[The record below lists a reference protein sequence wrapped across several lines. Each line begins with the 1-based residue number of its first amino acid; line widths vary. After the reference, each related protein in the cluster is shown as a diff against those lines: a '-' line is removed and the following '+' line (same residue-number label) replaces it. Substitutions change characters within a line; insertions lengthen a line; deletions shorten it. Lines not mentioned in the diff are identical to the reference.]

1 MPINFNKKTKFYIV
15 FLMLFYMELP
25 EFAGAFGRLVEKESN
40 ENGKYFSYI
49 PERLPPK
56 FDYDPSL
63 VLALS
68 KADSTLSK
76 LSGAGLLLP
85 NPDLLI
91 VPYLKKEAL
100 SSSRI
105 EGTRISLS
113 DYFLSE
119 AKGIEKEDVEATEVG
134 NYLKSMNFA
143 LKKIEK
149 EPISVELIREMHKI
163 LLKGVRG
170 NELLPGN
177 FRPVQN
183 WIGPKNTKIKNAT
196 FVPPP
201 VEEVERLVNELIG
214 YLNTYDETPL
224 LIKCALMHYQF
235 ETIHPF
241 CDGNGRI
248 GRSLI
253 TLYLCKKNKISK
265 PLLYASD
272 YFEKH
277 RREYY
282 EVLLNT
288 NKTGK
293 FENWIKFFLEAI
305 KVQSEDALERT
316 IRIQNLREE
325 YQKKIKNH
333 KQVANLLSVIDMLF
347 MNPFVKINQIA
358 PKIGITYPT
367 AKKAVNNL
375 IKLNILKP
383 VGEGERNKLFVAHEI
398 LNAVTM

>member
-1 MPINFNKKTKFYIV
+1 
-15 FLMLFYMELP
+15 MESS
-25 EFAGAFGRLVEKESN
+25 EFKGAFGELVQKEDKKH
-40 ENGKYFSYI
+40 GKYASFV
-49 PERLPPK
+49 PHKLPPEIE
-56 FDYDPSL
+56 YTPIL
-63 VLALS
+63 VLSLS

-85 NPDLLI
+85 NPNLLM
-91 VPYLKKEAL
+91 VPYLKKEAA

-105 EGTRISLS
+105 EGTIISLS

-119 AKGIEKEDVEATEVG
+119 AKGIKKEDVEATEVDNHIKSV
-134 NYLKSMNFA
+134 NYA
-143 LKKIEK
+143 LDKIK
-149 EPISVELIREMHKI
+149 HDPINISLIKYMHKI
-163 LLKGVRG
+163 LMKNVRG
-170 NELLPGN
+170 DDLLPGN

-183 WIGPKNTKIKNAT
+183 WIGPKNTKIQEAT

-201 VEEVERLVNELIG
+201 KEDVERLVQELIE
-214 YLNTYDETPL
+214 YLDKYEETPM

-248 GRSLI
+248 GRALI

-282 EVLLNT
+282 DTLLTT

-293 FENWIKFFLEAI
+293 FE
-305 KVQSEDALERT
+305 DC
-316 IRIQNLREE
+316 
-325 YQKKIKNH
+325 
-333 KQVANLLSVIDMLF
+333 
-347 MNPFVKINQIA
+347 
-358 PKIGITYPT
+358 
-367 AKKAVNNL
+367 
-375 IKLNILKP
+375 
-383 VGEGERNKLFVAHEI
+383 
-398 LNAVTM
+398 

>member
-1 MPINFNKKTKFYIV
+1 
-15 FLMLFYMELP
+15 MESA
-25 EFAGAFGRLVEKESN
+25 EFGGAFGKLVEKETK
-40 ENGKYFSYI
+40 EHGKYLSFI
-49 PERLPPK
+49 PEKLPPR
-56 FDYDPSL
+56 FDYEPSL

-85 NPDLLI
+85 NPELLI

-105 EGTRISLS
+105 EGTQISLS

-119 AKGIEKEDVEATEVG
+119 AKGISKEDIEATEVG
-134 NYLKSMNFA
+134 NYIRAIRHA
-143 LKKIEK
+143 LNEIETK
-149 EPISVELIREMHKI
+149 PITVELIRNMHKV

-170 NELLPGN
+170 DELLPGN

-183 WIGPKNTKIKNAT
+183 WIGPKNTKIKDAT

-201 VEEVERLVNELIG
+201 KEEVEKLVQDLMD
-214 YLNTYDETPL
+214 YLDTNDQMPI

-248 GRSLI
+248 GRALI

-282 EVLLNT
+282 DILLTT

-316 IRIQNLREE
+316 IKLEKLRER
-325 YQKKIKNH
+325 YQEKTKNH
-333 KQVANLLSVIDMLF
+333 KQAINLLSAVDLLF
-347 MNPFVKINQIA
+347 KNPFIQINQIA
-358 PKIGITYPT
+358 NQLRITYPT
-367 AKKAVNNL
+367 AKKAVQNL

-383 VGEGERNKLFVAHEI
+383 TSKRERNKLFVAHEI
-398 LNAVTM
+398 LEVVTV

>member
-1 MPINFNKKTKFYIV
+1 
-15 FLMLFYMELP
+15 MESS
-25 EFAGAFGRLVEKESN
+25 EFKGAFGKLVEREDKEY
-40 ENGKYFSYI
+40 GKYLSFM
-49 PERLPPK
+49 PEKLPPK
-56 FDYDPSL
+56 FDYSSSL

-68 KADSTLSK
+68 KADSTISK

-85 NPDLLI
+85 NPNLLI

-119 AKGIEKEDVEATEVG
+119 AKGIKKEDIEATEVG
-134 NYLKSMNFA
+134 NYIKAINYA
-143 LKKIEK
+143 LKNIETY
-149 EPISVELIREMHKI
+149 PITLNLIKEMHKR
-163 LLKGVRG
+163 LMEGVRG
-170 NELLPGN
+170 DELLPGN

-183 WIGPKNTKIKNAT
+183 WIGQKNTKIKDAT

-201 VEEVERLVNELIG
+201 KEEVEKLMRELID
-214 YLNTYDETPL
+214 YLNTNDEMPL

-282 EVLLNT
+282 DILLTT

-316 IRIQNLREE
+316 IKIQKLREE
-325 YQKKIKNH
+325 YRGKTKNH
-333 KQVANLLSVIDMLF
+333 KQASNLLNVIDNLF
-347 MNPFVKINQIA
+347 LNPFVQIKQIA
-358 PKIGITYPT
+358 SVLEVTYPT
-367 AKKAVNNL
+367 AKKAVDNL
-375 IKLNILKP
+375 VNLTILKS
-383 VGEGERNKLFVAHEI
+383 VNGVERNKLFVAHEI
-398 LNAVTM
+398 LNAVTL

>member
-1 MPINFNKKTKFYIV
+1 
-15 FLMLFYMELP
+15 MEIS
-25 EFAGAFGRLVEKESN
+25 EFKGAFGNIVELESKEH
-40 ENGKYFSYI
+40 GKYLSFI
-49 PERLPPK
+49 PKKLPPK
-56 FDYDPSL
+56 FEYEPSL

-85 NPDLLI
+85 NPELLI

-119 AKGIEKEDVEATEVG
+119 AKGIKKEDVEATEVG
-134 NYLKSMNFA
+134 NYITAIRHAFVEIKT
-143 LKKIEK
+143 K
-149 EPISVELIREMHKI
+149 PISAELIKEMHKK
-163 LLKGVRG
+163 LMKGVRG
-170 NELLPGN
+170 NELLPGH

-183 WIGPKNTKIKNAT
+183 WIGQKNTKISDAT

-201 VEEVERLVNELIG
+201 KEDVERLVQELIN
-214 YLNTYDETPL
+214 YLNSNDEMPL

-248 GRSLI
+248 GRALI

-282 EVLLNT
+282 DILLTT

-293 FENWIKFFLEAI
+293 FEDWTKFFLEAI

-316 IRIQNLREE
+316 IKIEKLREA
-325 YQKKIKNH
+325 YQRKTKNH
-333 KQVANLLSVIDMLF
+333 KQASNLLNVIDTLF
-347 MNPFVKINQIA
+347 LNPFVQINQIA
-358 PKIGITYPT
+358 SRLEVTYPT
-367 AKKAVNNL
+367 AKKVVDNL
-375 IKLNILKP
+375 VKLEILKP
-383 VGEGERNKLFVAHEI
+383 AKQIERNKLFVAYEI
-398 LNAVTM
+398 LDIITL

>member
-1 MPINFNKKTKFYIV
+1 
-15 FLMLFYMELP
+15 MEVS
-25 EFAGAFGRLVEKESN
+25 EFKGAFGKIVEGEDKEH
-40 ENGKYFSYI
+40 GKYSSFI
-49 PERLPPK
+49 PNKLPPK
-56 FDYDPSL
+56 FDYTPSL

-105 EGTRISLS
+105 EGTQISLS

-119 AKGIEKEDVEATEVG
+119 AKGILKEDIEATEVG
-134 NYLKSMNFA
+134 NYIRAIRHA
-143 LKKIEK
+143 LKEIETK
-149 EPISVELIREMHKI
+149 QISLEIIREMHKI
-163 LLKGVRG
+163 LLRGVRG
-170 NELLPGN
+170 NERLPGN

-183 WIGPKNTKIKNAT
+183 WIGPQNTKIKDAT

-201 VEEVERLVNELIG
+201 KEEVERLIRELIN
-214 YLNTYDETPL
+214 YLDTYDEMPL

-248 GRSLI
+248 GRALI

-277 RREYY
+277 KREYY
-282 EVLLNT
+282 EILLTT

-305 KVQSEDALERT
+305 KVQSEDALDRT
-316 IRIQNLREE
+316 IKIQNLREE
-325 YQKKIKNH
+325 YRKKIMNN
-333 KQVANLLSVIDMLF
+333 KQAISIIKVIDSLF
-347 MNPFVKINQIA
+347 LNPFVQINQIA
-358 PKIGITYPT
+358 LQLGVTYPT
-367 AKKAVNNL
+367 AKKIVDNL
-375 IKLNILKP
+375 IKLKILQ
-383 VGEGERNKLFVAHEI
+383 EAENRERNKLFVAHEI
-398 LNAVTM
+398 LNIITI

>member
-1 MPINFNKKTKFYIV
+1 MKVSDFATSFGKLVKLNSEEHGEYLSFV
-15 FLMLFYMELP
+15 P
-25 EFAGAFGRLVEKESN
+25 EN
-40 ENGKYFSYI
+40 
-49 PERLPPK
+49 LPPDIK
-56 FDYDPSL
+56 YSKDV

-85 NPDLLI
+85 NPNLLV

-119 AKGIEKEDVEATEVG
+119 AKDNQRESSDATEVG
-134 NYLKSMNFA
+134 NYLKSMNYA
-143 LKKIEK
+143 LKHIETGG
-149 EPISVELIREMHKI
+149 INSDLIKKMHKI
-163 LLKGVRG
+163 LMEGVRG
-170 NELLPGN
+170 SELLPGN

-183 WIGPKNTKIKNAT
+183 WIGPPGAKIDKAT
-196 FVPPP
+196 FVPPHQDK
-201 VEEVERLVNELIG
+201 VEKLVDNLFR
-214 YLNTYDETPL
+214 YLDTNDGTPL
-224 LIKCALMHYQF
+224 LIKCAFMHYQF

-277 RREYY
+277 RSTYY
-282 EVLLNT
+282 DLLLDA
-288 NKTGK
+288 NKTGN
-293 FENWIKFFLEAI
+293 FENWILFFLEAI
-305 KVQSEDALERT
+305 KIQSEDALERT
-316 IRIQNLREE
+316 IKIQRLRENYRE
-325 YQKKIKNH
+325 KIKNH
-333 KQVANLLSVIDMLF
+333 KQAVNLLNVLDMLF
-347 MNPFVKINQIA
+347 MNPFVKISKIA
-358 PKIGITYPT
+358 SSLGVTYPT
-367 AKKAVNNL
+367 AKKAVDNL
-375 IKLNILKP
+375 IEIGVLSSADDGK
-383 VGEGERNKLFVAHEI
+383 RDKLFVAHEI
-398 LNAVTM
+398 LNEVVV

>member
-1 MPINFNKKTKFYIV
+1 
-15 FLMLFYMELP
+15 METS
-25 EFAGAFGRLVEKESN
+25 EFKGAFGKLVKKETEEHGEYLS
-40 ENGKYFSYI
+40 FI
-49 PERLPPK
+49 PEKLPPN
-56 FDYDPSL
+56 FDYTPQL
-63 VLALS
+63 VLSLS

-85 NPDLLI
+85 NPDLLVI
-91 VPYLKKEAL
+91 PYLKKEAL

-113 DYFLSE
+113 DYFLTE
-119 AKGIEKEDVEATEVG
+119 AKGIEKEDIEATEVG
-134 NYLKSMNFA
+134 NYLKSMNYA

-149 EPISVELIREMHKI
+149 EPINTELIKEMHK
-163 LLKGVRG
+163 LLMKGVRG

-183 WIGPKNTKIKNAT
+183 WIGPKNTKIQDVT

-201 VEEVERLVNELIG
+201 QEEVEKLVNGLIE
-214 YLNTYDETPL
+214 YLNKYDEVPL

-282 EVLLNT
+282 ETLLNA

-293 FENWIKFFLEAI
+293 FEEWIKFFLEAI

-316 IRIQNLREE
+316 IKIQKLSEK
-325 YQKKIKNH
+325 YQEKTKNH
-333 KQVANLLSVIDMLF
+333 KQAINLLSLVDLLF
-347 MNPFVKINQIA
+347 MNPFIRINQVA
-358 PKIGITYPT
+358 KKLNITYPT
-367 AKKAVNNL
+367 AKKAVQNL

-383 VGEGERNKLFVAHEI
+383 TSEKERNKLFVAHEI
-398 LNAVTM
+398 LDVVIV

>member
-1 MPINFNKKTKFYIV
+1 
-15 FLMLFYMELP
+15 METS
-25 EFAGAFGRLVEKESN
+25 EFKGAFGKLVQEENKEH
-40 ENGKYFSYI
+40 GKYYSFI
-49 PERLPPK
+49 PNKLPPK
-56 FDYDPSL
+56 VEYTAQL

-85 NPDLLI
+85 NPNLLI

-100 SSSRI
+100 SSSKI

-119 AKGIEKEDVEATEVG
+119 AKGIKKEDVEATEVG
-134 NYLKSMNFA
+134 NYVRAVNYA
-143 LKKIEK
+143 LNKIKTEN
-149 EPISVELIREMHKI
+149 ISVSLIREMHKI
-163 LLKGVRG
+163 LLKDVRG

-183 WIGPKNTKIKNAT
+183 WIGPPNTKIQDAT

-201 VEEVERLVNELIG
+201 KEEVERLIQETID
-214 YLNTYDETPL
+214 YLNTQDDMPL

-248 GRSLI
+248 GRALI

-282 EVLLNT
+282 DILLMA

-293 FENWIKFFLEAI
+293 FEEWIKFFLEAI

-316 IRIQNLREE
+316 IRLENLREE
-325 YQKKIKNH
+325 YRKKMDKEKSH
-333 KQVANLLSVIDMLF
+333 ANLNGVIDSLF
-347 MNPFVKINQIA
+347 LNPFIQINQIA
-358 PKIGITYPT
+358 INLEVTYPT
-367 AKKAVNNL
+367 AKKIVDNL
-375 IKLNILKP
+375 IKLQILKD
-383 VGEGERNKLFVAHEI
+383 VEGKERNKVYVAHEI
-398 LNAVTM
+398 LNVITV

>member
-1 MPINFNKKTKFYIV
+1 
-15 FLMLFYMELP
+15 MEAS
-25 EFAGAFGRLVEKESN
+25 EFKDSFGKLVEREDQ
-40 ENGKYFSYI
+40 EHGKYISFV
-49 PERLPPK
+49 PNRLPPK
-56 FDYDPSL
+56 FDYSSSL
-63 VLALS
+63 VLSLS

-91 VPYLKKEAL
+91 IPYLKKEAL

-105 EGTRISLS
+105 EGTQISLS

-119 AKGIEKEDVEATEVG
+119 AKGITKEDIEATEVG
-134 NYLKSMNFA
+134 NYMRAIRHA
-143 LKKIEK
+143 LKEIETK
-149 EPISVELIREMHKI
+149 QINLELIREMHKI

-183 WIGPKNTKIKNAT
+183 WIGPKNTKIKDAT

-201 VEEVERLVNELIG
+201 KEDVERLVKELIE
-214 YLNTYDETPL
+214 YLNTNDETPL

-248 GRSLI
+248 GRALI

-282 EVLLNT
+282 EILLTT

-293 FENWIKFFLEAI
+293 FEEWIKFFLEAI
-305 KVQSEDALERT
+305 KVQSEDALDRT
-316 IRIQNLREE
+316 IKIQELREKC
-325 YQKKIKNH
+325 QRKTKNH
-333 KQVANLLSVIDMLF
+333 KQASNLLNVIDTLF
-347 MNPFVKINQIA
+347 LNPFVQINQIA
-358 PKIGITYPT
+358 TKLNVTYPT
-367 AKKAVNNL
+367 AKKAVDNL
-375 IKLNILKP
+375 VKLEILKP
-383 VGEGERNKLFVAHEI
+383 LKGSERNKLFVAHEI
-398 LNAVTM
+398 LEIITL

>member
-1 MPINFNKKTKFYIV
+1 
-15 FLMLFYMELP
+15 MEAS
-25 EFAGAFGRLVEKESN
+25 EFKDSFGRLALKEDK
-40 ENGKYFSYI
+40 EHGKYISFI
-49 PERLPPK
+49 PNKLPPK
-56 FDYDPSL
+56 FDYTPSL
-63 VLALS
+63 VLSLS

-91 VPYLKKEAL
+91 IPYLKKEAL

-105 EGTRISLS
+105 EGTQISLS

-119 AKGIEKEDVEATEVG
+119 AKGITKEDLEATEVG
-134 NYLKSMNFA
+134 NYIRAIKYGLNEIKTKA
-143 LKKIEK
+143 
-149 EPISVELIREMHKI
+149 ISVDLIKEMHKI
-163 LLKGVRG
+163 LLRGVRG
-170 NELLPGN
+170 DDLLPGN

-183 WIGPKNTKIKNAT
+183 WIGPKNTKIKDAT
-196 FVPPP
+196 FVPPLK
-201 VEEVERLVNELIG
+201 EEVERLVKELIE
-214 YLNTYDETPL
+214 YLNTHDEVPL

-248 GRSLI
+248 GRTLI

-282 EVLLNT
+282 EILLTT

-293 FENWIKFFLEAI
+293 FEEWIKFFLEAI
-305 KVQSEDALERT
+305 KVQSEDALDRT
-316 IRIQNLREE
+316 IKIQKLRED
-325 YQKKIKNH
+325 YRKKTKNH
-333 KQVANLLSVIDMLF
+333 KQANNLLNVIDALF
-347 MNPFVKINQIA
+347 LNPFVHINQIS
-358 PKIGITYPT
+358 KTLKVTYPT
-367 AKKAVNNL
+367 AKKAVDNL
-375 IKLNILKP
+375 VKLGILKP
-383 VGEGERNKLFVAHEI
+383 LGDVERNKLFVAHEI
-398 LNAVTM
+398 LNIITV

>member
-1 MPINFNKKTKFYIV
+1 
-15 FLMLFYMELP
+15 MELS
-25 EFAGAFGRLVEKESN
+25 EFKGAFGELVE
-40 ENGKYFSYI
+40 GKSEEHGEYI
-49 PERLPPK
+49 SFVPKKLPPK
-56 FDYDPSL
+56 FEYSSQV

-85 NPDLLI
+85 NPDLLVI
-91 VPYLKKEAL
+91 PYLKKEAL

-113 DYFLSE
+113 DYFLTE
-119 AKGIEKEDVEATEVG
+119 AKGIEKEDLEATEVG
-134 NYLKSMNFA
+134 NYLKSMNYA
-143 LKKIEK
+143 LKNIEK
-149 EPISVELIREMHKI
+149 EPINAELIKEMHKI
-163 LLKGVRG
+163 LMRGVRG
-170 NELLPGN
+170 NELIPGN

-183 WIGPKNTKIKNAT
+183 WIGPKNTKIQDAT

-201 VEEVERLVNELIG
+201 KDEVERLINELID
-214 YLNTYDETPL
+214 YLNKYDETPL

-248 GRSLI
+248 GRALI
-253 TLYLCKKNKISK
+253 ALYLCKKNKISK

-282 EVLLNT
+282 EILLNT
-288 NKTGK
+288 NKTGN

-316 IRIQNLREE
+316 IKIQKLREK
-325 YQKKIKNH
+325 YQEKTKNH
-333 KQVANLLSVIDMLF
+333 KQAINLLNLVDLLF
-347 MNPFVKINQIA
+347 MNPFIRINQIA
-358 PKIGITYPT
+358 KQLKITYPT
-367 AKKAVNNL
+367 AKKAVQNL

-383 VGEGERNKLFVAHEI
+383 ATDKERNKLFLAHEI
-398 LNAVTM
+398 LDVVIV

>member
-1 MPINFNKKTKFYIV
+1 
-15 FLMLFYMELP
+15 MEIS
-25 EFAGAFGRLVEKESN
+25 EFEGAFGKLAEKKSDEHG
-40 ENGKYFSYI
+40 EYLAFL
-49 PERLPPK
+49 PEKLPPK
-56 FDYDPSL
+56 FNYNPQI

-85 NPDLLI
+85 NPDLLVI
-91 VPYLKKEAL
+91 PYLKKEAL

-113 DYFLSE
+113 DYFLTE
-119 AKGIEKEDVEATEVG
+119 AKGIEKEDIEATEVG
-134 NYLKSMNFA
+134 NYIRSMNYA
-143 LKKIEK
+143 LKRIEK
-149 EPISVELIREMHKI
+149 EPITTELIKEMHEI
-163 LLKGVRG
+163 LMKGVRG

-183 WIGPKNTKIKNAT
+183 WIGPPNTKIQDAT

-201 VEEVERLVNELIG
+201 KEEVEELING
-214 YLNTYDETPL
+214 LIDYLNRYDETPL

-277 RREYY
+277 RRQYY
-282 EVLLNT
+282 EILLNT
-288 NKTGK
+288 NKTGN
-293 FENWIKFFLEAI
+293 FGEWIKFFLEAV

-316 IRIQNLREE
+316 IKIQKLREK
-325 YQKKIKNH
+325 YQGKTKNH
-333 KQVANLLSVIDMLF
+333 KQAINLLSVVDLLF
-347 MNPFVKINQIA
+347 MNPFIRINQIA
-358 PKIGITYPT
+358 KELKVTYPT
-367 AKKAVNNL
+367 AKKAVQNL
-375 IKLNILKP
+375 IKLNVLEPATKKK
-383 VGEGERNKLFVAHEI
+383 RNKLFVAHEI
-398 LNAVTM
+398 LDVVIV

>member
-1 MPINFNKKTKFYIV
+1 
-15 FLMLFYMELP
+15 MEIS
-25 EFAGAFGRLVEKESN
+25 EFKGSFGKLVEKEDK
-40 ENGKYFSYI
+40 EHGKYTSFI
-49 PERLPPK
+49 PSKLPPK
-56 FDYDPSL
+56 FEYTPAL

-85 NPDLLI
+85 NPELLI
-91 VPYLKKEAL
+91 IPYLKKEAL

-105 EGTRISLS
+105 EGTQISLS
-113 DYFLSE
+113 EYFLSE
-119 AKGIEKEDVEATEVG
+119 AKGITKEDIEATEVG
-134 NYLKSMNFA
+134 NYIQAIRHTLKE
-143 LKKIEK
+143 IETK
-149 EPISVELIREMHKI
+149 PITSDLIKEMHKI

-170 NELLPGN
+170 DELLPGN

-183 WIGPKNTKIKNAT
+183 WIGPKNTKIKDAT

-201 VEEVERLVNELIG
+201 KEEVERLIQELID
-214 YLNTYDETPL
+214 YLNTNDEVPL

-248 GRSLI
+248 GRALI

-277 RREYY
+277 RRDYY
-282 EVLLNT
+282 DILLT
-288 NKTGK
+288 ANKTGK
-293 FENWIKFFLEAI
+293 FEIWINFFLEAI

-316 IRIQNLREE
+316 IKIQKLRED

-333 KQVANLLSVIDMLF
+333 KQAVNLLNVVDALF
-347 MNPFVKINQIA
+347 LNPFAQINQISSTLDV
-358 PKIGITYPT
+358 TYPT
-367 AKKAVNNL
+367 AKKAVDNL
-375 IKLNILKP
+375 IKLGILKS
-383 VGEGERNKLFVAHEI
+383 VNNETERNKLFVAHEI
-398 LNAVTM
+398 LEIITL

>member
-1 MPINFNKKTKFYIV
+1 
-15 FLMLFYMELP
+15 METS
-25 EFAGAFGRLVEKESN
+25 EFGGAFGKLIERESS
-40 ENGKYFSYI
+40 EHGKYLSFL
-49 PERLPPK
+49 PQKLPPK
-56 FDYDPSL
+56 INYNEKII
-63 VLALS
+63 LALS

-85 NPDLLI
+85 NPNLLI
-91 VPYLKKEAL
+91 IPYLKKEAL

-119 AKGIEKEDVEATEVG
+119 AKGIKKEDIEATEIG
-134 NYLKSMNFA
+134 NYLKAMNSA
-143 LKKIEK
+143 LKRIKN
-149 EPISVELIREMHKI
+149 EPISTELIKQMHGV
-163 LLKGVRG
+163 LMRGVRG
-170 NELLPGN
+170 SELLPGN

-183 WIGPKNTKIKNAT
+183 WIGPKNTPIKDAT

-201 VEEVERLVNELIG
+201 QDEVEDLINKLVNYINEK
-214 YLNTYDETPL
+214 DEMPM

-253 TLYLCKKNKISK
+253 TLYLCNKDKISK

-272 YFEKH
+272 YFERH

-282 EVLLNT
+282 ETLLTT

-293 FENWIKFFLEAI
+293 FEEWIKFFLKAI

-316 IRIQNLREE
+316 IKIQKLRES
-325 YQKKIKNH
+325 YQLKTKNH
-333 KQVANLLSVIDMLF
+333 KQASNLLNVVDVLF
-347 MNPFVKINQIA
+347 MNPFVQVNQIA
-358 PKIGITYPT
+358 SNLNVTYPT

-375 IKLNILKP
+375 ITLGILKP
-383 VGEGERNKLFVAHEI
+383 IEKGEKNKRERNKLFVAHEI
-398 LNAVTM
+398 LDVVTM

>member
-1 MPINFNKKTKFYIV
+1 
-15 FLMLFYMELP
+15 MEVS
-25 EFAGAFGRLVEKESN
+25 EFKDSFGKLVWIEDKEHGRYSS
-40 ENGKYFSYI
+40 FI
-49 PERLPPK
+49 PSKLPPK
-56 FDYDPSL
+56 LDYNQSL
-63 VLALS
+63 VLSLS

-85 NPDLLI
+85 NPNLLI

-119 AKGIEKEDVEATEVG
+119 AKGITKENIESTEVG
-134 NYLKSMNFA
+134 NYIRAIKHA
-143 LKKIEK
+143 LKEIDTK
-149 EPISVELIREMHKI
+149 PISMELIKEMHKI
-163 LLKGVRG
+163 LLKRVRG
-170 NELLPGN
+170 DELLPGN
-177 FRPVQN
+177 VRPVQN
-183 WIGPKNTKIKNAT
+183 WIGPKNTKIKDAT

-201 VEEVERLVNELIG
+201 KKEVEKLVRELIE
-214 YLNTYDETPL
+214 YLNTNDEMPL

-248 GRSLI
+248 GRALI

-282 EVLLNT
+282 EILLTT

-293 FENWIKFFLEAI
+293 FEDWIKFFLEAI
-305 KVQSEDALERT
+305 KVQSEDALDRT
-316 IRIQNLREE
+316 IKIQRLREE
-325 YQKKIKNH
+325 YQRKTKNH
-333 KQVANLLSVIDMLF
+333 KQASNLLNVIDTLF
-347 MNPFVKINQIA
+347 LNPFIKTNQIA
-358 PKIGITYPT
+358 KELNVTYPT
-367 AKKAVNNL
+367 AKKAIDNL
-375 IKLNILKP
+375 IKLEILKSLK
-383 VGEGERNKLFVAHEI
+383 GMERNKLFVAHEI
-398 LNAVTM
+398 LDIITL

>member
-1 MPINFNKKTKFYIV
+1 
-15 FLMLFYMELP
+15 MENI
-25 EFAGAFGRLVEKESN
+25 EFKGSFGKLIEREDKEH
-40 ENGKYFSYI
+40 GKYFSFI
-49 PERLPPK
+49 PEKLPPK
-56 FDYDPSL
+56 LEYSPGL

-91 VPYLKKEAL
+91 IPYLKKEAL

-113 DYFLSE
+113 DYFLTE
-119 AKGIEKEDVEATEVG
+119 AKGAIKEDLEATEVG
-134 NYLKSMNFA
+134 NYLRAMNYA
-143 LKKIEK
+143 LKKIERDQL
-149 EPISVELIREMHKI
+149 SLDLIREMHKT
-163 LLKGVRG
+163 LMKGVRG
-170 NELLPGN
+170 NELLPGS

-183 WIGPKNTKIKNAT
+183 WIGPKNTKIKDAT

-201 VEEVERLVNELIG
+201 KEEVEKLMSELID
-214 YLNTYDETPL
+214 YLNKHDETPL

-277 RREYY
+277 RRDYY
-282 EVLLNT
+282 EILLNT
-288 NKTGK
+288 NKTGN
-293 FENWIKFFLEAI
+293 FEPWLKFFLEAI
-305 KVQSEDALERT
+305 KVQSEDALDRT
-316 IRIQNLREE
+316 IKIQDLIKK
-325 YQKKIKNH
+325 YQEKTKNH
-333 KQVANLLSVIDMLF
+333 KQAVNLLSVVDLLF
-347 MNPFVKINQIA
+347 MNPFVQINLIS
-358 PKIGITYPT
+358 KRLKVTYPT
-367 AKKAVNNL
+367 AKKAVSNL
-375 IKLNILKP
+375 VKLGILKS
-383 VGEGERNKLFVAHEI
+383 VGESERNRLFVAHEI
-398 LNAVTM
+398 LEVITI

>member
-1 MPINFNKKTKFYIV
+1 
-15 FLMLFYMELP
+15 MELS
-25 EFAGAFGRLVEKESN
+25 EFNGAFGKLIEKKDE
-40 ENGKYFSYI
+40 EGKYFAFM
-49 PERLPPK
+49 PNKLPPPIEFTPK
-56 FDYDPSL
+56 L

-85 NPDLLI
+85 NPNLLI
-91 VPYLKKEAL
+91 IPYLKKEAL

-119 AKGIEKEDVEATEVG
+119 AKGIKKEDIEAAEVG
-134 NYLKSMNFA
+134 NYIDAINYAME
-143 LKKIEK
+143 KIK
-149 EPISVELIREMHKI
+149 NDQIDISLIKRMHK
-163 LLKGVRG
+163 LLMKNVRG
-170 NELLPGN
+170 NELLPGE

-183 WIGPKNTKIKNAT
+183 WIGPQNTKIKDAT

-201 VEEVERLVNELIG
+201 KEEVEKLIQEMID
-214 YLNTYDETPL
+214 YMNMYDEMPL
-224 LIKCALMHYQF
+224 LIKCALLHYQF

-248 GRSLI
+248 GRALI

-282 EVLLNT
+282 DTLLMT

-293 FENWIKFFLEAI
+293 FESWITFFLEAI
-305 KVQSEDALERT
+305 KVQSEDSLDRT
-316 IRIQNLREE
+316 IKIEHLREE
-325 YQKKIKNH
+325 YRKKIKS
-333 KQVANLLSVIDMLF
+333 QRQAIYLIDVVDSLF
-347 MNPFVKINQIA
+347 INPFAQINHIA
-358 PKIGITYPT
+358 EKLKVTYPT
-367 AKKAVNNL
+367 AKKIVNTL
-375 IKLNILKP
+375 IKLQILKP
-383 VGEGERNKLFVAHEI
+383 TNKKERNRLFVAHEI
-398 LNAVTM
+398 LSIITV

>member
-1 MPINFNKKTKFYIV
+1 
-15 FLMLFYMELP
+15 METS
-25 EFAGAFGRLVEKESN
+25 EFKGAFGKLIEGES
-40 ENGKYFSYI
+40 EEHGKYLAFV
-49 PERLPPK
+49 PEKLPPK
-56 FDYDPSL
+56 FEYNSQI

-85 NPDLLI
+85 NPDLLVI
-91 VPYLKKEAL
+91 PYLKKEAL

-113 DYFLSE
+113 DYFLTE
-119 AKGIEKEDVEATEVG
+119 AKGIEKEDIEATEVG
-134 NYLKSMNFA
+134 NYLKSMNYA
-143 LKKIEK
+143 LKKIEN
-149 EPISVELIREMHKI
+149 EPISVELIKEMHKR
-163 LLKGVRG
+163 LMKGVRG
-170 NELLPGN
+170 NELIPGN

-183 WIGPKNTKIKNAT
+183 WIGPKNTKIQDAT

-201 VEEVERLVNELIG
+201 QEEVEKLINELIE
-214 YLNTYDETPL
+214 YLNKYDEMPL

-282 EVLLNT
+282 EILLNT
-288 NKTGK
+288 NKTGN
-293 FENWIKFFLEAI
+293 FEDWIKFFLEAI

-316 IRIQNLREE
+316 IKIQRLREE
-325 YQKKIKNH
+325 YQVKTKNH
-333 KQVANLLSVIDMLF
+333 KQAVNLLSVIDMLF
-347 MNPFVKINQIA
+347 MNPFVQISQIA
-358 PKIGITYPT
+358 LNLKITYPT
-367 AKKAVNNL
+367 AKKAVENL
-375 IKLNILKP
+375 MKLKILKP
-383 VGEGERNKLFVAHEI
+383 VGESERNKLFIAHEI
-398 LNAVTM
+398 LDVVIV

>member
-1 MPINFNKKTKFYIV
+1 
-15 FLMLFYMELP
+15 MLIMEAS
-25 EFAGAFGRLVEKESN
+25 EFRDAFGKLIERQSEEH
-40 ENGKYFSYI
+40 GKYLVFI
-49 PERLPPK
+49 PEKLPPK
-56 FDYDPSL
+56 IEYTPKL

-85 NPDLLI
+85 NPNLLVI
-91 VPYLKKEAL
+91 PYLKKEAL

-113 DYFLSE
+113 DYFLTE
-119 AKGIEKEDVEATEVG
+119 AKGIEKEDIEATEVG
-134 NYLKSMNFA
+134 NYLKSMNHG

-149 EPISVELIREMHKI
+149 EPITKELIKEMHRI
-163 LLKGVRG
+163 LMKGVRG

-177 FRPVQN
+177 FKPVQN
-183 WIGPKNTKIKNAT
+183 WIGPQNTKIQDAT

-201 VEEVERLVNELIG
+201 QEEVERLIDDLID
-214 YLNTYDETPL
+214 YLNRYPEIPL

-265 PLLYASD
+265 PLLYTSD

-282 EVLLNT
+282 ENLLNA

-293 FENWIKFFLEAI
+293 FEDWIIFFLEAI
-305 KVQSEDALERT
+305 KIQSEDALERT
-316 IRIQNLREE
+316 IKIQNLRGK
-325 YQKKIKNH
+325 YQEKTKNH
-333 KQVANLLSVIDMLF
+333 KQAINLLSVVDLLF
-347 MNPFVKINQIA
+347 MNPFVQINQIA
-358 PKIGITYPT
+358 KELAITYPT
-367 AKKAVNNL
+367 AKKAVQNL

-383 VGEGERNKLFVAHEI
+383 AIQKERNKLFVAHEI
-398 LNAVTM
+398 LDVVIV

>member
-1 MPINFNKKTKFYIV
+1 
-15 FLMLFYMELP
+15 MESS
-25 EFAGAFGRLVEKESN
+25 EFKGAFGKLIKEESK
-40 ENGKYFSYI
+40 EHGEYLAFVPQK
-49 PERLPPK
+49 LPPK
-56 FDYDPSL
+56 IDYDDKII
-63 VLALS
+63 LALS
-68 KADSTLSK
+68 EADSTLSE

-85 NPDLLI
+85 NPNLLVI
-91 VPYLKKEAL
+91 PYLKKEAL

-119 AKGIEKEDVEATEVG
+119 AKGIKKEDVEASEIG
-134 NYLKSMNFA
+134 NYLRAMNSA
-143 LKKIEK
+143 LKKIK
-149 EPISVELIREMHKI
+149 TEPISVKLIREMHGV
-163 LLKGVRG
+163 LMKGVRG
-170 NELLPGN
+170 SELLPGS

-183 WIGPKNTKIKNAT
+183 WIGPEGTPIKDAT

-201 VEEVERLVNELIG
+201 QEKVEELVTQLVEYINRK
-214 YLNTYDETPL
+214 DDMPL

-253 TLYLCKKNKISK
+253 TLYLCNKNKISK

-282 EVLLNT
+282 EILLNT
-288 NKTGK
+288 NKSGK
-293 FENWIKFFLEAI
+293 FGEWIKFFLRAV
-305 KVQSEDALERT
+305 KVQSKDALERT
-316 IRIQNLREE
+316 IKIQKLREN
-325 YQKKIKNH
+325 YQIRTKDH
-333 KQVANLLSVIDMLF
+333 KQIRNLLNVVDVLF
-347 MNPFVKINQIA
+347 MNPFVQINQITSLL
-358 PKIGITYPT
+358 GVTYPT

-375 IKLNILKP
+375 VRLNILKP
-383 VGEGERNKLFVAHEI
+383 VGKSERNKLFVAHEI
-398 LNAVTM
+398 LDAVTM

>member
-1 MPINFNKKTKFYIV
+1 
-15 FLMLFYMELP
+15 MEVS
-25 EFAGAFGRLVEKESN
+25 EFKGAFGKLDEREDKEY
-40 ENGKYFSYI
+40 GKYFSFI
-49 PERLPPK
+49 PNKLPPK
-56 FDYDPSL
+56 FDYNPLL

-91 VPYLKKEAL
+91 IPYLKKEAL

-105 EGTRISLS
+105 EGTQISLS

-119 AKGIEKEDVEATEVG
+119 AKGITKEDIEATEVG
-134 NYLKSMNFA
+134 NYLHA
-143 LKKIEK
+143 IRRTLKEIETK
-149 EPISVELIREMHKI
+149 PISIKLIKEMHRI

-183 WIGPKNTKIKNAT
+183 WIGPKNTKIKDAT

-201 VEEVERLVNELIG
+201 KEEVERLIRELID
-214 YLNTYDETPL
+214 YLNSYDEMPL

-248 GRSLI
+248 GRALI

-282 EVLLNT
+282 DLLLNT
-288 NKTGK
+288 NKSGK
-293 FENWIKFFLEAI
+293 FEEWIKFFLEAI
-305 KVQSEDALERT
+305 KVQSEDALDRT
-316 IRIQNLREE
+316 IKIQNLREE
-325 YQKKIKNH
+325 YRKKIIKE
-333 KQVANLLSVIDMLF
+333 KQANNLIKVMDNLF
-347 MNPFVKINQIA
+347 FNPYTTINQISA
-358 PKIGITYPT
+358 QLKVTYPT
-367 AKKAVNNL
+367 AKKIVDQF
-375 IKLNILKP
+375 IKLGILK
-383 VGEGERNKLFVAHEI
+383 ETKQKEREKLFVGHEI
-398 LNAVTM
+398 LNIITV